1 MKEREGFNE
10 NSLDYKLSSI
20 AKNPYKDLSF
30 EELFSPNH
38 TNSVNWSIFGS
49 HLLCFK
55 LMD

>member
-30 EELFSPNH
+30 EELFSPNR

-55 LMD
+55 LKD